1 MECDMT
7 LICTKCG
14 FTQTMFL
21 KNGCIFPQIYQ
32 WAVETIRLGKR
43 GKEWK
48 ELLENTPNAAVNVGK
63 HIYICDE
70 CGYFLVR
77 QDLSIH
83 VPLDPNTSKIHTEP
97 YSEDY
102 PALGMEYVLPMEI
115 RYWYRLVKEYTHY
128 CPECKSP
135 LHKYRG
141 TDILKCPECGEYA
154 MTWDGVPLWSVKKRP
169 PSESA

>member
-1 MECDMT
+1 MAGKMIDPKKVRCSFCGRPQEMT
-7 LICTKCG
+7 HRMVAG
-14 FTQTMFL
+14 PE
-21 KNGCIFPQIYQ
+21 G
-32 WAVETIRLGKR
+32 
-43 GKEWK
+43 
-48 ELLENTPNAAVNVGK
+48 
-63 HIYICDE
+63 IYICDD
-70 CGYFLVR
+70 CGFFLDR

-83 VPLDPNTSKIHTEP
+83 VPLDPNASKIHTEP

-115 RYWYRLVKEYTHY
+115 MYQYRLVKEYTHY
-128 CPECKSP
+128 CPDCKSP

-154 MTWDGVPLWSVKKRP
+154 MTWDGVPLWSVKKRS

>member
-1 MECDMT
+1 MAKT
-7 LICTKCG
+7 TS
-14 FTQTMFL
+14 FAQ
-21 KNGCIFPQIYQ
+21 PSPSRS
-32 WAVETIRLGKR
+32 AVIS
-43 GKEWK
+43 
-48 ELLENTPNAAVNVGK
+48 AVFR
-63 HIYICDE
+63 IT
-70 CGYFLVR
+70 
-77 QDLSIH
+77 S
-83 VPLDPNTSKIHTEP
+83 PTSKIHTEP

-115 RYWYRLVKEYTHY
+115 MYQYRLVKEYTHY

-154 MTWDGVPLWSVKKRP
+154 MTWDGVPLWSVKKRS